1 MKEFLDRIKDQTKN
15 FLEEVKEKNKG
26 NRTELMLMG
35 GFVLAFLA
43 LSVPEVAKEASSNQV
58 QTDSDQEES
67 AEAVAGESSHEDG
80 NDAAPLDA
88 DGQKEG
94 LSNGQNGKDTAAQNG
109 SGESQTDSGSG
120 DAGSQSENAEADG
133 TDRKAGADEN
143 SGSDGTGE
151 GNDLSQGE
159 TAGETDSLSS
169 ENSSSQNGQ
178 SGKDDTDSSDNQSG
192 DKAKSDDE
200 TASEDETASGT
211 EAESGNEAQ
220 ETETDTEAAG
230 LNPEALDKEWK
241 RLQAQYGE
249 TFLFPMAAAAAK
261 PDGLP
266 LPELKYAMQLRGY
279 DAVVQWR
286 PEKTLQNLK
295 QQLEDQIA
303 GYDGEWS
310 VYCKNLTTEESF
322 VIHDSPMKS
331 ASVMKLFI
339 MGTVYTAFENGELS
353 RTDEIVELLHNMIV
367 YSDNSASNEL
377 LAKLGNGNYADGIA
391 KVDAFIAS
399 HGFSSM
405 TIEYNGFNDP
415 ATNTSTDHFNQVAA
429 KDCGKL
435 LEDIYRRTWVNR
447 TVSNE
452 MESLLLSQDTRYKIP
467 AGLPEGVL
475 CGNKT
480 GEMDT
485 TENDAAIIYGKD
497 CDYILVVLSSDWG
510 SKDQAISRIAELS
523 RITYQYLNPETD
535 TAE

>member
-1 MKEFLDRIKDQTKN
+1 MKEFLDRIKDQTKS
-15 FLEEVKEKNKG
+15 FVEEVKEKNKG

-43 LSVPEVAKEASSNQV
+43 LSVPEAVKEASSGQV
-58 QTDSDQEES
+58 QTDDGQEES
-67 AEAVAGESSHEDG
+67 AEAVAGESSHGDDS
-80 NDAAPLDA
+80 DAAARDA
-88 DGQKEG
+88 DG
-94 LSNGQNGKDTAAQNG
+94 
-109 SGESQTDSGSG
+109 
-120 DAGSQSENAEADG
+120 QSENAEDDG
-133 TDRKAGADEN
+133 TGQKDGADEN
-143 SGSDGTGE
+143 SGSDSTGE
-151 GNDLSQGE
+151 GNDLSRE
-159 TAGETDSLSS
+159 ETDAETDGLS
-169 ENSSSQNGQ
+169 EGNSFDRNGQ
-178 SGKDDTDSSDNQSG
+178 SGKDGTDSSDNQSA
-192 DKAKSDDE
+192 DEAKSDGETSAENE
-200 TASEDETASGT
+200 TASET
-211 EAESGNEAQ
+211 ELESGSEAQ
-220 ETETDTEAAG
+220 ETETDIEAAG

-241 RLQAQYGE
+241 HLQAQYGE
-249 TFLFPMAAAAAK
+249 NFLFPMAAAAAD
-261 PDGLP
+261 PDTVP

-295 QQLEDQIA
+295 QQLEEQIA

-353 RTDEIVELLHNMIV
+353 RTDEILELLHNMIV

-377 LAKLGNGNYADGIA
+377 LSKLGNGNYADGIA
-391 KVDAFIAS
+391 KVDAFIES
-399 HGFSSM
+399 HEFSNM
-405 TIEYNGFNDP
+405 TVEYNGFNDP

-497 CDYILVVLSSDWG
+497 CDYILVVLSSDWD

-535 TAE
+535 AAE

>member
-1 MKEFLDRIKDQTKN
+1 MKEFLDRIKDQTKS
-15 FLEEVKEKNKG
+15 FVEEVKEKNKG

-43 LSVPEVAKEASSNQV
+43 LSVPEAVKEASSGQV
-58 QTDSDQEES
+58 QTDDGQEES
-67 AEAVAGESSHEDG
+67 AEAVAGESSHGDDS
-80 NDAAPLDA
+80 DAAAWDA
-88 DGQKEG
+88 DG
-94 LSNGQNGKDTAAQNG
+94 
-109 SGESQTDSGSG
+109 
-120 DAGSQSENAEADG
+120 QSENAEDDG
-133 TDRKAGADEN
+133 TGQKDGADEN
-143 SGSDGTGE
+143 SGSDSTGE
-151 GNDLSQGE
+151 ENDLSRE
-159 TAGETDSLSS
+159 ETDAETDGLS
-169 ENSSSQNGQ
+169 EGNSFDRNGQ
-178 SGKDDTDSSDNQSG
+178 SGKDGTDSSDNQSA
-192 DKAKSDDE
+192 DEAKSDGETSAENE
-200 TASEDETASGT
+200 TASET
-211 EAESGNEAQ
+211 ELESGSEAQ
-220 ETETDTEAAG
+220 ETDTEAAG

-241 RLQAQYGE
+241 HLQAQYGE
-249 TFLFPMAAAAAK
+249 NFLFPMAAAAAD
-261 PDGLP
+261 PDTVP

-295 QQLEDQIA
+295 QQLEEQIA

-353 RTDEIVELLHNMIV
+353 RTDEILELLHNMIV

-377 LAKLGNGNYADGIA
+377 LSKLGNGNYADGIA
-391 KVDAFIAS
+391 KVDAFIES
-399 HGFSSM
+399 HEFSNM
-405 TIEYNGFNDP
+405 TVEYNGFNDP

-497 CDYILVVLSSDWG
+497 CDYILVVLSSDWD

-535 TAE
+535 AAE

>member
-15 FLEEVKEKNKG
+15 FVEEVKEKNKG

-43 LSVPEVAKEASSNQV
+43 LSVPEAVKEASSGQV
-58 QTDSDQEES
+58 QTDGGQEES
-67 AEAVAGESSHEDG
+67 AEAMAGEGSHGDDS
-80 NDAAPLDA
+80 DAAAGDA
-88 DGQKEG
+88 DG
-94 LSNGQNGKDTAAQNG
+94 
-109 SGESQTDSGSG
+109 
-120 DAGSQSENAEADG
+120 QSENAEDDDTGQKDG
-133 TDRKAGADEN
+133 TDEN
-143 SGSDGTGE
+143 SGSDRTGE
-151 GNDLSQGE
+151 GNDLSREE
-159 TAGETDSLSS
+159 TDGETDGLS
-169 ENSSSQNGQ
+169 EGNSSDQNGRF
-178 SGKDDTDSSDNQSG
+178 GKDGTDSSDNQS
-192 DKAKSDDE
+192 DDEAKSDGETSAENE
-200 TASEDETASGT
+200 TASETELGSGSEARETET
-211 EAESGNEAQ
+211 

-241 RLQAQYGE
+241 QLQTQYGE
-249 TFLFPMAAAAAK
+249 NFLFPMAAAAAD

-266 LPELKYAMQLRGY
+266 LPELKYTMQLRGY
-279 DAVVQWR
+279 DAVLQWK

-367 YSDNSASNEL
+367 YSDNSASNAL

-391 KVDAFIAS
+391 KVDAFIDS
-399 HGFSSM
+399 HGFSDM
-405 TIEYNGFNDP
+405 TVEYNGFNDP

-535 TAE
+535 AAE